1 MWVVGESLAERGV
14 PIWFVGEQRRSFCGR
29 SRWMVGGSRWVA
41 RELPRWVV
49 RKFPSSEPR
58 LTAEPGCLY
67 CPPRKFPTLGKG
79 KITDLRSPGQP
90 GKSSP
95 KRSPCGPKICE
106 IFQFFWLT
114 LLNFITIMKNGFQQT
129 RDAVPRNS
137 SSKRKKEILE
147 CDEFCL
153 CEHVWTSVEAVRVQR
168 IVAGFLR
175 NINNVCGDWA
185 IIEKGFKSF
194 LLSLTQK
201 PCIVNAF
208 SDADDKLVFHLFCIL
223 LSIFQH
229 GKSFST
235 ATNNS
240 PTYPN
245 VNVGFVGFY
254 QNYFFCLI
262 GPKVSFW
269 LAFHCT
275 NYTKADNFT
284 FF

>member
-29 SRWMVGGSRWVA
+29 SRWLVGGSRWVA

-58 LTAEPGCLY
+58 LSRAGLPLLPTAEVSHSRQRENNRPALTWPTRQKQPKKESLRTKNLRDISIFLTD
-67 CPPRKFPTLGKG
+67 PP
-79 KITDLRSPGQP
+79 
-90 GKSSP
+90 
-95 KRSPCGPKICE
+95 
-106 IFQFFWLT
+106 QFYYH
-114 LLNFITIMKNGFQQT
+114 NENGFQQT

-147 CDEFCL
+147 CDEFSL
-153 CEHVWTSVEAVRVQR
+153 CEHLWTSVEAVRVQR

-175 NINNVCGDWA
+175 NINNVCGHWA

-194 LLSLTQK
+194 LPSWTQK
-201 PCIVNAF
+201 PMFVNAF
-208 SDADDKLVFHLFCIL
+208 SDVDDKLVFHLFCIL

-245 VNVGFVGFY
+245 VNVGFIGFY
-254 QNYFFCLI
+254 QNCFLFL
-262 GPKVSFW
+262 PDWTHSE
-269 LAFHCT
+269 LAFHYT
-275 NYTKADNFT
+275 NYTKEDNILS
-284 FF
+284 

>member
-1 MWVVGESLAERGV
+1 MSQCGLLVNRGDHFVADLGEWWAALGGLPVSCRGESSGNFRPLS
-14 PIWFVGEQRRSFCGR
+14 RR
-29 SRWMVGGSRWVA
+29 W
-41 RELPRWVV
+41 
-49 RKFPSSEPR
+49 
-58 LTAEPGCLY
+58 AEPGCLY

-147 CDEFCL
+147 CDEFSL

-194 LLSLTQK
+194 LLSWTQK

-262 GPKVSFW
+262 GPKVSF
-269 LAFHCT
+269 
-275 NYTKADNFT
+275 
-284 FF
+284 